1 MPGGRSRR
9 GSWKSNF
16 LAIVAL
22 YGLGYTPDMA
32 MTDKELLVVLDSM
45 ARALTIGSRMAN
57 DARIIEF
64 EKGLE
69 DEPPNSS
76 ASDGDARRKMTPLEI
91 HQRTL
96 THSDAMA
103 TCILVLGNRLKG
115 KQPYSQIALARAL
128 GTFPEDLEALDLPT
142 DDKVTNRKRNNAS
155 IIPERLGKKGY
166 GLLDASHN
174 VGSGHSDQID
184 ATELLHDIFANDLGP
199 SFERLCEKTLR
210 ELRKLRRCKRP
221 RSERKTTT

>member
-1 MPGGRSRR
+1 M
-9 GSWKSNF
+9 
-16 LAIVAL
+16 
-22 YGLGYTPDMA
+22 
-32 MTDKELLVVLDSM
+32 VLDSM

-64 EKGLE
+64 DKGLE

-142 DDKVTNRKRNNAS
+142 DDKITNRKRNNAS

-166 GLLDASHN
+166 GLLDASDN

-199 SFERLCEKTLR
+199 SFERLCEKTLG
-210 ELRKLRRCKRP
+210 ELRKLRGANAHVPNGRRQREIP
-221 RSERKTTT
+221 SVVLSRAMAVGAYQSRQQNAMGTRLTERRARWEG